1 MAPADANALPQPV
14 EEFPPAGHEFH
25 CFDVG
30 VIRIMVSFIQKTLAH
45 NRLWTA
51 TGCAGWLAIMVLSL
65 VPGSSRPHS
74 GASGLHEHFAAY
86 ALVGAAFGAGLLRLK
101 QRVLVAAGLTLT
113 AAALEILQAYVPE
126 RNAEFAGF
134 ISGAAGALAGIAAM
148 AVVSGWA
155 RRQGMSGQG

>member
-1 MAPADANALPQPV
+1 MQM
-14 EEFPPAGHEFH
+14 H
-25 CFDVG
+25 CRSRLKNFRRQGMSFIVSTRG
-30 VIRIMVSFIQKTLAH
+30 LSRTMVSFIQKTLSL
-45 NRLWTA
+45 NRLWNA
-51 TGCAGWLAIMVLSL
+51 AGCAGWLAIMVLSL

-101 QRVLVAAGLTLT
+101 QRLLVAVGLTLT

-134 ISGAAGALAGIAAM
+134 ISGAAGALAGIAVM
-148 AVVSGWA
+148 AVVSGLA